1 MLEIIGFILAIAML
15 ASYASGVLGLLFKND
30 KWFWFS
36 EKFPALK
43 KKRFALPLHFFV
55 YPFILAMMVAI
66 IVPDGATHSSQNAAD
81 TSAAATVEPTIVG
94 EAVGKDQP
102 MPELDPK
109 NNNNYIS
116 APEGF
121 VPNVSAEEG
130 KQIAIEF
137 LNSVWTNVPAD
148 SPTPDLIDRGNGRLY
163 QHDGRL
169 YHVFT
174 IKNTKLKEKTF
185 AIDVA
190 TGKMY
195 YCVEDKLFGL
205 DRWLKYLD
213 DVQKRDAEMAKAE
226 KEKWN
231 GIKVLSATSR
241 MEYGLLRG
249 DAILMNTN
257 NESKTVQ
264 VIVEGYDDNGIFCGK
279 FGNTISIPAGQKYH
293 LDVTLPNPCT
303 RYSIVGCKE

>member
-1 MLEIIGFILAIAML
+1 MLEIIGFILAVAML
-15 ASYASGVLGLLFKND
+15 ASYASGILGLLFKND

-81 TSAAATVEPTIVG
+81 TSAATTVEPTIVG
-94 EAVGKDQP
+94 EAVGKDQS

-109 NNNNYIS
+109 NNHNYINV
-116 APEGF
+116 PEGF
-121 VPNVSAEEG
+121 TPNVSAEEG
-130 KQIAIEF
+130 KQIALEF
-137 LNSVWTNVPAD
+137 LNSVWADVPSD
-148 SPTPDLIDRGNGRLY
+148 SPTADVIDRGNGHLY

-174 IKNTKLKEKTF
+174 AKYTKLKEKTF
-185 AIDVA
+185 AVDVA

-195 YCVEDKLFGL
+195 YCVEDKLLGL

-213 DVQKRDAEMAKAE
+213 DVQKRDAAMAKAE

>member
-15 ASYASGVLGLLFKND
+15 ASYASGILGLLFKND

-36 EKFPALK
+36 EKFSALK

-66 IVPDGATHSSQNAAD
+66 IVPDGATHSSQNTAE
-81 TSAAATVEPTIVG
+81 TSTTTAVEPTIVG

-102 MPELDPK
+102 MPELDQK

-116 APEGF
+116 PPEGF
-121 VPNVSAEEG
+121 IPNVSAEEG
-130 KQIAIEF
+130 KQIAVEF

>member
-15 ASYASGVLGLLFKND
+15 ASYASGILGLLFKND

-55 YPFILAMMVAI
+55 YPFILAMMIAI
-66 IVPDGATHSSQNAAD
+66 ITPNNNTTTSQNDAG
-81 TSAAATVEPTIVG
+81 TSVATTTEPTIVG

-102 MPELDPK
+102 MPELDP
-109 NNNNYIS
+109 NNNYKYINV
-116 APEGF
+116 PEGF
-121 VPNVSAEEG
+121 TPNISAEEG

-137 LNSVWTNVPAD
+137 LTSVWSDVPAD

-174 IKNTKLKEKTF
+174 VRNTKLKEKTF
-185 AIDVA
+185 AVDVA

-195 YCVEDKLFGL
+195 YCVEDKLLGL
-205 DRWLKYLD
+205 DRWLKYLSD
-213 DVQKRDAEMAKAE
+213 AQKRDAAMAKAE
-226 KEKWN
+226 MEQWN
-231 GIKVLSATSR
+231 GIKVLSATGR

-249 DAILMNTN
+249 DAILMNTTS
-257 NESKTVQ
+257 ESKTVQ

>member
-1 MLEIIGFILAIAML
+1 MLEIIGFILAVAML
-15 ASYASGVLGLLFKND
+15 ASYASGILGLLFKND

-81 TSAAATVEPTIVG
+81 TSAATTVEPTIVG
-94 EAVGKDQP
+94 EAVGKDQS

-109 NNNNYIS
+109 NNHNYINV
-116 APEGF
+116 PEGF
-121 VPNVSAEEG
+121 TPNVSAEEG
-130 KQIAIEF
+130 KQIALEF

-185 AIDVA
+185 AVDVA

-279 FGNTISIPAGQKYH
+279 YGNRISIPAGQKYH

>member
-15 ASYASGVLGLLFKND
+15 ASYASGILGLLFKND

-66 IVPDGATHSSQNAAD
+66 IVPDGATPSSQNTAE
-81 TSAAATVEPTIVG
+81 TSTTTAVEPTIVG

-116 APEGF
+116 TPEGF
-121 VPNVSAEEG
+121 IPNVSAEEG
-130 KQIAIEF
+130 KQIAVEF

-185 AIDVA
+185 AVDVA

-249 DAILMNTN
+249 DGL
-257 NESKTVQ
+257 
-264 VIVEGYDDNGIFCGK
+264 GYCRG
-279 FGNTISIPAGQKYH
+279 AG
-293 LDVTLPNPCT
+293 D
-303 RYSIVGCKE
+303 RA

>member
-66 IVPDGATHSSQNAAD
+66 IVPDGATHSSQNTAE
-81 TSAAATVEPTIVG
+81 TSTTTAVEPTIVG

-116 APEGF
+116 TPEGF
-121 VPNVSAEEG
+121 IPNVSAEEG
-130 KQIAIEF
+130 KQIAVEF

-185 AIDVA
+185 AVDVA

>member
-1 MLEIIGFILAIAML
+1 
-15 ASYASGVLGLLFKND
+15 
-30 KWFWFS
+30 
-36 EKFPALK
+36 
-43 KKRFALPLHFFV
+43 
-55 YPFILAMMVAI
+55 
-66 IVPDGATHSSQNAAD
+66 
-81 TSAAATVEPTIVG
+81 
-94 EAVGKDQP
+94 

-109 NNNNYIS
+109 NNNKYIS
-116 APEGF
+116 TPEGF
-121 VPNVSAEEG
+121 IPNVSAEEG

-137 LNSVWTNVPAD
+137 LNSVWANVPAD

-185 AIDVA
+185 AVDVA

-213 DVQKRDAEMAKAE
+213 DVQKRDAEMAKVE

-231 GIKVLSATSR
+231 GIKVLSTTSR

-264 VIVEGYDDNGIFCGK
+264 VIVEGYDDDGIFCGK
-279 FGNTISIPAGQKYH
+279 FEKSISIPAGQKYH

>member
-1 MLEIIGFILAIAML
+1 MLKIIGFILAMAML
-15 ASYASGVLGLLFKND
+15 ASYVCGLVGIFNK

-36 EKFPALK
+36 EKFPALE
-43 KKRFALPLHFFV
+43 KKRFSLPLHFFV
-55 YPFILAMMVAI
+55 YPFVLMMMIAI
-66 IVPDGATHSSQNAAD
+66 ITPNHAALTQNDADAISSA
-81 TSAAATVEPTIVG
+81 SVEPAIVG
-94 EAVGKDQP
+94 ETVDRDQP
-102 MPELDPK
+102 MPELDP
-109 NNNNYIS
+109 NNNHKYINT
-116 APEGF
+116 PEGF
-121 VPNVSAEEG
+121 TPNVSAEEG

-137 LNSVWTNVPAD
+137 LNSVWSDVPAD

-174 IKNTKLKEKTF
+174 VKNTKLKEKTF
-185 AIDVA
+185 AVDVA

-213 DVQKRDAEMAKAE
+213 DVQKRDAAMAKAE
-226 KEKWN
+226 KEQWN
-231 GIKVLSATSR
+231 GIKVLSTTSR
-241 MEYGLLRG
+241 MESGLLRG

-264 VIVEGYDDNGIFCGK
+264 VIIEGYDDDGIFCGK
-279 FGNTISIPAGQKYH
+279 YGPRISIPAGQRYH
-293 LDVTLPNPCT
+293 LDVTLPNPST